1 MSDPIYIRSGDSLVA
16 TNYISSLADYNFENR
31 AESCCASGIWLL
43 YSGNRFSSRTWLAPF
58 FGPLLFLPLI
68 HVKET
73 VFYFQVDLR
82 WQLLHKPSPT
92 VLQLCLQSPIHRSPR
107 RHALWHGQLLC
118 RRTGSSGQSPG
129 QKNTLTMTRRHKIKT
144 MFLVHRRGR
153 ILLQRRGSPC
163 KRQRGSVC
171 NCNGL
176 LCLDRVSGANLDARD
191 KQTNNQTTR
200 QTTNRCIIHCAVPMK
215 FLLFVIHDS
224 LCSTTTTWARRRA
237 CSHPPP
243 PPALPD
249 SFQQDPTWIG
259 WLVCIP
265 FNYTFANLCL
275 LYVYAVV
282 LPLLLQG
289 GFPLWE
295 GAVGPM

>member
-1 MSDPIYIRSGDSLVA
+1 
-16 TNYISSLADYNFENR
+16 
-31 AESCCASGIWLL
+31 
-43 YSGNRFSSRTWLAPF
+43 
-58 FGPLLFLPLI
+58 
-68 HVKET
+68 
-73 VFYFQVDLR
+73 
-82 WQLLHKPSPT
+82 
-92 VLQLCLQSPIHRSPR
+92 
-107 RHALWHGQLLC
+107 
-118 RRTGSSGQSPG
+118 
-129 QKNTLTMTRRHKIKT
+129 
-144 MFLVHRRGR
+144 MFLVHGRGR
-153 ILLQRRGSPC
+153 ILLQRRASPC

-176 LCLDRVSGANLDARD
+176 LCLDRISGANLDARN

-215 FLLFVIHDS
+215 FLLFVIHHS

-265 FNYTFANLCL
+265 FNYIFANLCL
-275 LYVYAVV
+275 LYLYAVV
-282 LPLLLQG
+282 LPIFVAGRISSVRRGCWSNVRLHPVNKDSMARGSRGSNIL
-289 GFPLWE
+289 
-295 GAVGPM
+295 